1 MQTRP
6 EDGTGLGDVNETARL
21 EQKMGLDN
29 KLEYGMELDQTLLI
43 RLGDGR
49 GQGTK

>member
-1 MQTRP
+1 MKTRP

-21 EQKMGLDN
+21 EQKMGLD
-29 KLEYGMELDQTLLI
+29 KLEYGMELDQTLI
-43 RLGDGR
+43 RLDDGR